1 MGEQQIMDLVFKQGI
16 FAVLFVYLL
25 FTSQKKNEAREQKY
39 QEVIEKNQAVIEEQ
53 AKAFTSLAKD
63 VSEIKQILVEDHKE
77 V

>member
-1 MGEQQIMDLVFKQGI
+1 MEQQIMDLVFKQGI
-16 FAVLFVYLL
+16 FAVLFVYL
-25 FTSQKKNEAREQKY
+25 FFMTQKKNEARETKY

-77 V
+77 G